1 MNAQYITN
9 RKRLNEE
16 KGTSQFRSIH
26 IAQSIWRAYWRKKIE
41 TIPTENVDI
50 YELTLKLG
58 IETLP
63 KIDHDG
69 IYSGRM
75 QAFYWYLGDKISS
88 HLKDLAKA
96 EPKEEENE

>member
-9 RKRLNEE
+9 RKRLIEE

-69 IYSGRM
+69 ILIGRKSN
-75 QAFYWYLGDKISS
+75 FYRHETQIRSMLDS
-88 HLKDLAKA
+88 LKKA
-96 EPKEEENE
+96 EPENE